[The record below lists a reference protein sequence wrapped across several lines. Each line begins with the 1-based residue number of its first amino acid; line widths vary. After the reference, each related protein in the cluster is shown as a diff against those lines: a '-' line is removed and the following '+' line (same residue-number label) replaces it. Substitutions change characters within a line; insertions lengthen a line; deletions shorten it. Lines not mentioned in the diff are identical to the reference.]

1 MKKTYIKPQIETEE
15 LASEEML
22 QNLSMIQSTDA
33 QGPALSKERET
44 VDFSKDMD
52 F

>member
-22 QNLSMIQSTDA
+22 QGLSQIETTKA
-33 QGPALSKERET
+33 QGAALSKERET

>member
-22 QNLSMIQSTDA
+22 QGLSQISTQSAT
-33 QGPALSKERET
+33 GPAFSKEREY
-44 VDFSKDMD
+44 VDFSQDMD

>member
-1 MKKTYIKPQIETEE
+1 MKKIYIKPQIETEE

-22 QNLSMIQSTDA
+22 QNLSMIQSTEA
-33 QGPALSKERET
+33 TGPALSKDRQY